1 MTDRALAFPAAPLWR
16 GSVSPGLSSNALP
29 DRAGAAPAADQ
40 GLSPSA
46 QYGLSPVPRKVRPS
60 FRIAANGSGPS
71 GWPETSSAASPESII
86 VDMRVW
92 IPGSSLS
99 LGPLMTNSLQPDPG
113 ALDDLA
119 PFL

>member
-60 FRIAANGSGPS
+60 FRIAANGAGPS
-71 GWPETSSAASPESII
+71 GWP
-86 VDMRVW
+86 
-92 IPGSSLS
+92 
-99 LGPLMTNSLQPDPG
+99 
-113 ALDDLA
+113 DDKLRGKSGIHNR
-119 PFL
+119 